1 MPAER
6 IGMRDV
12 REIIRLKFASI
23 STHEIGRRLGLA
35 RSTVRE
41 TLKRAEGAGLSW
53 PLPDDMND
61 EALEAA
67 LYASRRSKR
76 GHRRIAEPDWAS
88 VHRELKRKHVTLLIL
103 EASPD
108 KQVSLTDPDA
118 RSMATSGKGTGIVG
132 YNVQMALDAE
142 HHLIVVHEVTNI
154 GSNRSQLTSMGHK
167 AQEATGCDELTVLAD
182 RGYLQHEA
190 HDQHLRR
197 QTAHAGN
204 SCLIKVSRH
213 EHSQN
218 HTRPHP
224 PRRSVLRSGFHTASG
239 DRRHPQ
245 QPVPSAQISALQASL
260 RRESSSGVLLLKTQ
274 AIPPCRNPLR
284 KDRTQLPRSCNSRR
298 HHLMGAISVHTTE
311 TGCYSQKA

>member
-1 MPAER
+1 
-6 IGMRDV
+6 V
-12 REIIRLKFASI
+12 
-23 STHEIGRRLGLA
+23 A

-132 YNVQMALDAE
+132 YNVQMAVDAE
-142 HHLIVVHEVTNI
+142 HRLIVAHEVTNI
-154 GSNRSQLTSMGHK
+154 GSDRSQLTSMGHK
-167 AQEATGCDELTVLAD
+167 AQEAAGCDELTVLAD

-204 SCLIKVSRH
+204 RCLIKVSRNSTVKTTCDLTVPG
-213 EHSQN
+213 EACSGQVF
-218 HTRPHP
+218 TRP
-224 PRRSVLRSGFHTASG
+224 RSSAVLRGRGEECLRRAADSAPKAAASG
-239 DRRHPQ
+239 RTGVRPIATIPSRAWSTLHGSERSLWICVDRGRGRADSEP
-245 QPVPSAQISALQASL
+245 SL
-260 RRESSSGVLLLKTQ
+260 RGAMSLILCS
-274 AIPPCRNPLR
+274 R
-284 KDRTQLPRSCNSRR
+284 KKLSPR
-298 HHLMGAISVHTTE
+298 LV
-311 TGCYSQKA
+311 